1 MTTSLSAHL
10 TELLERA
17 TEGLDGVTRKRMFGS
32 EGFFVFG
39 KVFALEWD
47 DRLIFKLPD
56 DATSREFAA
65 LGGVGW
71 SPTPKSRPM
80 THWLIAP
87 ESFNDDDEAT
97 RTWAVKAYQLVKAAQ
112 SAGKA
117 ARPKQKAPA
126 PPRAKAKKRR

>member
-56 DATSREFAA
+56 DATSRQFAA
-65 LGGVGW
+65 LGAEGW
-71 SPTPKSRPM
+71 SPTKKSKPM
-80 THWLIAP
+80 SHWLIAP

-97 RTWAVKAYQLVKAAQ
+97 RTWAHKAYQLVKAAQ
-112 SAGKA
+112 AQAKP
-117 ARPKQKAPA
+117 ARPKKKASA
-126 PPRAKAKKRR
+126 PRRAKATRRG